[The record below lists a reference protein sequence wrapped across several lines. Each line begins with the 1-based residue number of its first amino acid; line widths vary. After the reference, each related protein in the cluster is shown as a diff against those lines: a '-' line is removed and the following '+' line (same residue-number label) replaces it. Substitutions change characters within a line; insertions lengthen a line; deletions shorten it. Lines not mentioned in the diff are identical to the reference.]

1 MVDKVKAVLMK
12 LYTFFCSVNSSNVQE
27 PSGGERT
34 PMVGDVSDPYVMV
47 HSRYELFLEAEQS
60 VGCSNEVDK
69 YLAENCDGRMDVNF
83 EVLGWWKD
91 NSSRYP
97 MLSKVAKDVL
107 AVPVLTV
114 ASESAFSTGGRIVDP
129 FRSSLSPLMVQN
141 LVCAQ
146 NWLQATVPISHRQS
160 RDEVE
165 ALEEEFHDL
174 GNMFKF

>member
-1 MVDKVKAVLMK
+1 M
-12 LYTFFCSVNSSNVQE
+12 
-27 PSGGERT
+27 
-34 PMVGDVSDPYVMV
+34 
-47 HSRYELFLEAEQS
+47 
-60 VGCSNEVDK
+60 
-69 YLAENCDGRMDVNF
+69 NF

-107 AVPVLTV
+107 AVPVSTV
-114 ASESAFSTGGRIVDP
+114 ASESAFSTGGRIVNP

-141 LVCAQ
+141 LVCAT
-146 NWLQATVPISHRQS
+146 NWFQATVPISHRQS